1 MNIDLQAKIEFQRV
15 LIKLTEERLQH
26 EAAVVEYKQ
35 VCVGYGG
42 EMVKLYFF
50 FFLQLF
56 KKLDEGHQ
64 KQKEELS
71 QELIEVKVYN
81 NICH

>member
-1 MNIDLQAKIEFQRV
+1 
-15 LIKLTEERLQH
+15 
-26 EAAVVEYKQ
+26 
-35 VCVGYGG
+35 
-42 EMVKLYFF
+42 MVKLYFF

-81 NICH
+81 NLSLTIWTPEMWPPGIHTIWNAFDLVSRGSLQ